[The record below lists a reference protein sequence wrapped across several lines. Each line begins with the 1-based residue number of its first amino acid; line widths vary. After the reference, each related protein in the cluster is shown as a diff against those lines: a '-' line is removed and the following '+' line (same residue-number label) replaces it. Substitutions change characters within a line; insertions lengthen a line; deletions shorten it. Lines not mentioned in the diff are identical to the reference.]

1 MVKNG
6 YTRFD
11 HRNDINN
18 FTGVNQND
26 LFVRNDVVIKR
37 NVTQITTPIDH
48 EHYGK
53 NSSKHFPNLK
63 A

>member
-11 HRNDINN
+11 HRNDIND

-48 EHYGK
+48 EHYGRK
-53 NSSKHFPNLK
+53 NSKHFPNLK

>member
-1 MVKNG
+1 MVKNE

-11 HRNDINN
+11 HRHDINK

-37 NVTQITTPIDH
+37 NVTQITTPLDSA
-48 EHYGK
+48 HYGG
-53 NSSKHFPNLK
+53 NSTIDYQAKE
-63 A
+63 